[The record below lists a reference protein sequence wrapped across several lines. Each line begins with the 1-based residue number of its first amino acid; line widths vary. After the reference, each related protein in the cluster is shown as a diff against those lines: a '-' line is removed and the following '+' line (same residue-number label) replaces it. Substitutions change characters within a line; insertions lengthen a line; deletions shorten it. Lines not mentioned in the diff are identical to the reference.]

1 MINEQEFFL
10 KTAQKHIV
18 MLEAEVKGVRRNKDI
33 EHVHR
38 MRVALRRLKSTLSD
52 FKDVL
57 RVREYEAVV
66 VHVRKLLRALG
77 SARDID
83 TKLECLRLLYA
94 EEKAAP
100 YRRGIV
106 EIIDELAEDR
116 GETQPKILK
125 TLTRINQKQV
135 FKAVLKLKPTLE
147 DTGITLDEW
156 SKSRVITRLDKLFS
170 LEPFVRR
177 AGCVKELHEM
187 RIAAKNLR
195 YTLENME
202 DLYGRRVRPF
212 ADSAMRV
219 QRALGQV
226 HNFDVWLGLIRIL
239 KDSSG
244 RDVEFRKA
252 VNFLL
257 KEFTSRREISYS
269 DFLLLWDV
277 LKKKKAWA
285 RLGFFALDRVP
296 TSRMLQRAS

>member
-1 MINEQEFFL
+1 MNEREFFL
-10 KTAQKHIV
+10 KTVERHIAAV
-18 MLEAEVKGVRRNKDI
+18 EAEVKGVRRNKDV

-57 RVREYEAVV
+57 TVREYEAAVV
-66 VHVRKLLRALG
+66 YVRKLLRALG

-94 EEKAAP
+94 EDAAAP
-100 YRRGIV
+100 YRRGII

-125 TLTRINQKQV
+125 TITRMNQKQV
-135 FKAVLKLKPTLE
+135 FKAVLKLKPNLE

-156 SKSRVITRLDKLFS
+156 AKSRVITRLDKLFS

-177 AGCVKELHEM
+177 PGCVKELHAM

-195 YTLENME
+195 YNLENLE
-202 DLYGRRVRPF
+202 ELYGRRVRPF
-212 ADSAMRV
+212 AASAMRV

-252 VNFLL
+252 VNFLS
-257 KEFTSRREISYS
+257 KEFSSRRDVAYK
-269 DFLLLWDV
+269 DFLLLWDA

-296 TSRMLQRAS
+296 TPRSLRRSS

>member
-1 MINEQEFFL
+1 MINEREFFL
-10 KTAQKHIV
+10 KTVQKHIAAA
-18 MLEAEVKGVRRNKDI
+18 EAEVKGVRCNKDI
-33 EHVHR
+33 ECVHR

-57 RVREYEAVV
+57 TVREYEAAVV
-66 VHVRKLLRALG
+66 YVRKLLRALG

-94 EEKAAP
+94 GDAAASF
-100 YRRGIV
+100 RRGIV
-106 EIIDELAEDR
+106 EIMDELMEDR

-125 TLTRINQKQV
+125 TLTRIKQKQI
-135 FKAVLKLKPTLE
+135 FKAVLRLKPTLD
-147 DTGITLDEW
+147 DTGVTLDEW
-156 SKSRVITRLDKLFS
+156 AKSRVITRLDKLFS
-170 LEPFVRR
+170 LEPFMRR
-177 AGCVKELHEM
+177 PGCVKELHDM

-195 YTLENME
+195 YTLENLE

-212 ADSAMRV
+212 SESAMRV

-252 VNFLL
+252 VNFLS
-257 KEFTSRREISYS
+257 KEFTSRREASYK
-269 DFLLLWDV
+269 DFLVLWDV

-285 RLGFFALDRVP
+285 RLGFFALDRAP
-296 TSRMLQRAS
+296 TLRTFRRV